1 MIQRILLSFTA
12 ALALSV
18 VLQPQSQ
25 AQRSPQN
32 SLLDAATN
40 SLGSTTKFNS
50 SSFNLSLDVPTN
62 WKVLET
68 QLPYIFKGEVLGGTV
83 NVNIVAEG
91 VSSSVTRSSYGQAIL
106 AGVKSN
112 GKLKVVSYTDDDI
125 QVNGVTALRRSQI
138 VRVGDIEVS
147 QITVVII
154 EQGKAYTFTASVA
167 SGSLR
172 LFKPVFERMYNSI
185 WIEGISSR
193 PTESIGNTGARR
205 PAR

>member
-18 VLQPQSQ
+18 VFQPQSI
-25 AQRSPQN
+25 AQS
-32 SLLDAATN
+32 SLLEVATN

-50 SSFNLSLDVPTN
+50 TSFNLSLDVPTN
-62 WKVLET
+62 WKILET

-106 AGVKSN
+106 AGMQSN
-112 GKLKVVSYTDDDI
+112 GKVKVVNYTDDDI

-147 QITVVII
+147 QITLVII
-154 EQGKAYTFTASVA
+154 EQSKAYTFTGSVA
-167 SGSLR
+167 TGSLR
-172 LFKPVFERMYNSI
+172 LFKPVFERMYKSI
-185 WIEGISSR
+185 WIEGISSKS
-193 PTESIGNTGARR
+193 TESFVNTGARR

>member
-12 ALALSV
+12 ALALA
-18 VLQPQSQ
+18 VLFQPQSH
-25 AQRSPQN
+25 AQNSPQS

-50 SSFNLSLDVPTN
+50 TSFNLSLDVPTN

-91 VSSSVTRSSYGQAIL
+91 VDSTVTRSSYGQAIL
-106 AGVKSN
+106 AGMQSN
-112 GKLKVVSYTDDDI
+112 GKVKVVNYTDDDI
-125 QVNGVTALRRSQI
+125 QVNGVTALRRIQT
-138 VRVGDIEVS
+138 VRVGEIEVS
-147 QITVVII
+147 QITLVII
-154 EQGKAYTFTASVA
+154 EQSKAYTYTASVA
-167 SGSLR
+167 TGAMR

-193 PTESIGNTGARR
+193 PAESLGNSGARR